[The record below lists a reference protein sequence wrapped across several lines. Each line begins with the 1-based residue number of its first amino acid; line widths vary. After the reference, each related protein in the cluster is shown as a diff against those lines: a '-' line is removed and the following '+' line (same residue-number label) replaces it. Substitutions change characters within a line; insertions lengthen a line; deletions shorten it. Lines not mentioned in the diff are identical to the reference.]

1 MSMELTYKNRVVNM
15 RERKDGPLVKKKKRV
30 FKKKQ
35 RNMKAFIQEIVL

>member
-15 RERKDGPLVKKKKRV
+15 RERKDRPLVKKKKV